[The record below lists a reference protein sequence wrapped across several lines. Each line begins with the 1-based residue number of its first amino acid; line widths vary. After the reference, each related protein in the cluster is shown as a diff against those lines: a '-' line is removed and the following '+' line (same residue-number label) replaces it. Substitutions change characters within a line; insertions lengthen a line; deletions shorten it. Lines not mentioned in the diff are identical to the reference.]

1 MLWKHY
7 VFRRGSDVHEMWHD
21 LFQGRAVKLLYITG
35 RGFDIRAQTILE
47 QFAEAFG
54 NSDAVVTD
62 AKMLLLQL
70 PGYHLSEELEEQTER
85 NEVRLREI
93 FGSLTNATTVG
104 VAPISGEDDVSP
116 SNALQLSVAA
126 VLDHVSDQTDVVLD
140 ISSLPRVIFLAILT
154 GLLNKL
160 IPDKMCDHP
169 LMKSRINLQ
178 IVVAE
183 DPMLD
188 AHIRSEDP
196 SSDLLT
202 IAGYSSALHEEAVQ
216 DWPLVWFPI
225 LGENRLGQLQKVA
238 SEIPKSAEIC
248 PVLPHPSRDPRRAD
262 RLIIEYKEPLFDI
275 RRTPTGNILYAHEF
289 NPFEAY
295 RQLLRAMERYRDSL
309 RIMGGSR
316 LVVTPLGSKLVSV
329 AAGLACFEIRPSEAS
344 ANYRVGM
351 PYAEATRY
359 LAEIDRWR
367 ISNSELCVLLLTGD
381 AYATQ

>member
-7 VFRRGSDVHEMWHD
+7 VFRRGNDVHEMWHD
-21 LFQGRAVKLLYITG
+21 LFQCRPVKLLYITG
-35 RGFDIRAQTILE
+35 RGFDIRARTILE
-47 QFAEAFG
+47 QFAQAFAS
-54 NSDAVVTD
+54 SDAVVME
-62 AKMLLLQL
+62 AEMLLLQL
-70 PGYHLSEELEEQTER
+70 PGYHLSEELQEQTES

-93 FGSLTNATTVG
+93 FGSLANARTVG
-104 VAPISGEDDVSP
+104 IAPVSGEDDVSP

-126 VLDHVSDQTDVVLD
+126 VLDRVSDQTDVVLD

-160 IPDKMCDHP
+160 IPNKLCGHP
-169 LMKSRINLQ
+169 LMRSKINLQ

-183 DPMLD
+183 DPILD

-196 SSDLLT
+196 SSDLVT
-202 IAGYSSALHEEAVQ
+202 IPGYSSALHEEAVQ

-329 AAGLACFEIRPSEAS
+329 AAGLACFEIRPSEATAS
-344 ANYRVGM
+344 YRVGM

-359 LAEIDRWR
+359 LAD
-367 ISNSELCVLLLTGD
+367 ISQWGTSSSELCALLLTGD
-381 AYATQ
+381 AYATE